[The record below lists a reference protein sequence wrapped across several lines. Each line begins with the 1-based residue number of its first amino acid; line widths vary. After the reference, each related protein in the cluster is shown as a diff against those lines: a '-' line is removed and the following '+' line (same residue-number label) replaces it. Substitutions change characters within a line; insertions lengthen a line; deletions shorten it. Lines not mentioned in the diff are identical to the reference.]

1 MDRRRRLL
9 ALLLGSGLVVGGSSV
24 AGLFA
29 FEGAVLP
36 VFLGFCAFLI
46 GYRVVQFGEPVES
59 PDRVDGGATADDDV
73 GPAHGAIVD
82 DDVGPTH
89 GAIVDDDV
97 GAGQRL
103 GRLAL
108 LAVGMLGIAT
118 GVTMFAQTVLDPGV
132 ADAVAAGVVS
142 VGGYAVAHAGL
153 HGVVV

>member
-1 MDRRRRLL
+1 MGRRRRLL
-9 ALLLGSGLVVGGSSV
+9 ALLGGSSLVIAGSSV
-24 AGLFA
+24 AGVFA

-36 VFLGFCAFLI
+36 VFLGFCAFLV

-59 PDRVDGGATADDDV
+59 PDRADGGATVDDDL
-73 GPAHGAIVD
+73 GPAHGAIV
-82 DDVGPTH
+82 
-89 GAIVDDDV
+89 ADDV
-97 GAGQRL
+97 GAVQRL

-108 LAVGMLGIAT
+108 LALGMLGIAT

-132 ADAVAAGVVS
+132 GDAVAAGVVS